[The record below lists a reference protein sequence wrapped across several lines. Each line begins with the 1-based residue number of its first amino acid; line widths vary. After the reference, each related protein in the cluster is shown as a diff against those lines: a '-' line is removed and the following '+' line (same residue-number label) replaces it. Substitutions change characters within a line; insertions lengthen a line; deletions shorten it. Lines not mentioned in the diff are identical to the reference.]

1 MTTFIDKN
9 TGISRRS
16 FLKGMGGMAFCAAV
30 GTDSIKLMSE
40 AQAAA
45 MANGFVTPWVRIA
58 ADGTVTI
65 LTAGAEMGQ
74 GSMTSLPLIL
84 AEEMDADWSKVKI
97 EWAPPEVEKYGYV
110 NPVGKEKLMWIVGS
124 RATQLYFMP
133 LRTAGAQVRKVLIAN
148 AAQKWGVDAAGL
160 VTEPGFVVNPANSQR
175 LSYGEIA
182 SFGSIPDVL
191 PAIDPKELKARKDF
205 RLIGKQVARRD
216 LPAKVNGTAQ
226 YAMDVKLPGMVYAS
240 SLHSPAHN
248 APGKVWEQDGATTSA
263 APESWNDA
271 EVKRMKGVIAIV
283 KLPNGLAVVADSFSH
298 AKAARQALK
307 ATWQKAKA
315 DGFDSASAMEDYL
328 KVQNDPSA
336 QVAKLEV
343 KGDVNAAFA
352 GASKTYKAEFR
363 SDYGYHAQMEPLN
376 AVVRINEAGDKV
388 EVWEGSQSPD
398 DSVKAVAKVLGIKYE
413 QVTFN
418 QCYMGGGFGRR
429 TLGDYAAECALIA
442 KEIKKPVKLIWTR
455 EEDLA
460 QGMFRP
466 QSFQRLEAATD
477 AGGKVTGWKHSVVGE
492 GEFLLITGIK
502 IPYYGVPNQLIER
515 RGVSHGIKVKHW
527 RAVGHVFNTF
537 AIESLVDQ
545 MAVDQKMDPIEF
557 RMDRMAALPK
567 TRKVFEELAKMV
579 DLKAKLPAG
588 HAIGISISERSG
600 SLAAGAVELSLNK
613 KSGKIKV
620 HKVWIAVDG
629 GLIVQPEQARHNVE
643 SAIIYGLSGTL
654 HERVTMKNG
663 VVQQSNFHD
672 YNVMRMADLPEEM
685 NVKFVDVDTRPTG
698 LGEIG
703 NPFIG
708 AAISNAVFRLTGKRL
723 THLPFTPDRVLA
735 TLNQGKTRA

>member
-1 MTTFIDKN
+1 MTTAIE
-9 TGISRRS
+9 TTSTLGRRG
-16 FLKGMGGMAFCAAV
+16 FLKGVSGMAFCAAV
-30 GTDSIKLMSE
+30 GTGTIRLMSE
-40 AQAAA
+40 AQAAT

-58 ADGTVTI
+58 ADGTITI

-74 GSMTSLPLIL
+74 GSMTTLPLML

-97 EWAPPEVEKYGYV
+97 EWAPAEPDRYGYKD
-110 NPVGKEKLMWIVGS
+110 PAGGKDNMMWIVGS
-124 RATQLYFMP
+124 RATQLYFLP

-148 AAQKWGVDAAGL
+148 AAQKWGVDAATL
-160 VTEPGFVVNPANSQR
+160 MTEPSVVVNPANGQR
-175 LSYGEIA
+175 LGYGEIA
-182 SFGSIPDVL
+182 AFGSIPDVM
-191 PAIDPKELKARKDF
+191 PAVDPKELKARKDF

-216 LPAKVNGTAQ
+216 LPAKVNGTAL

-240 SLHSPAHN
+240 TLHSPAHN
-248 APGKVWEQDGATTSA
+248 APAKVWEASGATVSA
-263 APESWNDA
+263 APDSWNDA
-271 EVKRMKGVIAIV
+271 EVKRMKGVIAV
-283 KLPNGLAVVADSFSH
+283 VRLPNGLAVVADSFTH
-298 AKAARQALK
+298 AKAARNALK
-307 ATWQKAKA
+307 ATWQKARA
-315 DGFDSASAMEDYL
+315 DAFDSAAAMDGYVQ
-328 KVQNDPSA
+328 VQND
-336 QVAKLEV
+336 VAAPVVTVES
-343 KGDVNAAFA
+343 KGDVKAAFA
-352 GASKTYKAEFR
+352 SAAKTYSAEFR

-376 AVVRINEAGDKV
+376 AVVRINPAAGKV

-398 DSVKAVAKVLGIKYE
+398 DSVKAVAKVLGMKHE

-442 KEIKKPVKLIWTR
+442 KEVRKPVKLIWTR

-477 AGGKVTGWKHSVVGE
+477 ASGKVTGWKHSVVGD

-502 IPYYGVPNQLIER
+502 IPYYGVPNQQIER
-515 RGVSHGIKVKHW
+515 RGVSHGVKVKHW

-545 MAVDQKMDPIEF
+545 MAVDQGMDPLEF
-557 RMDRMAALPK
+557 RFERMGATPK
-567 TRKVFEELAKMV
+567 ARKVFEALAGMA
-579 DLKAKLPAG
+579 DLKAARPAG
-588 HAIGISISERSG
+588 RAVGISITERSG
-600 SLAAGAVELSLNK
+600 SLGAGAVEVSLDK
-613 KSGKIKV
+613 ESGKISV
-620 HKVWIAVDG
+620 HKVWVAVDG
-629 GLIVQPEQARHNVE
+629 GLIVQPESARHNVE

-654 HERVTMKNG
+654 HERITMKDG
-663 VVQQSNFHD
+663 AVQQSNFHD

-685 NVKFVDVDTRPTG
+685 HVKFVDVDTRPTG

-708 AAISNAVFRLTGKRL
+708 GAISNAVFKLTGKRL

-735 TLNQGKTRA
+735 TLKA